1 MPPRPHA
8 GKDDGHA
15 VVAHPEFRDHY
26 ARAREAQMDH
36 WADEIIDIAD
46 DAGRDVSVDNEGNQR
61 VNGEA
66 IARSRLRVDTRK
78 WIMSNFA
85 PRKYGDRVTQELV
98 GKDDG
103 PIEITD
109 QARAKALAVFVVKT
123 RLKGEGDRHA
133 GRRLPNPAIAC
144 VRRRAIYLNL

>member
-1 MPPRPHA
+1 
-8 GKDDGHA
+8 
-15 VVAHPEFRDHY
+15 
-26 ARAREAQMDH
+26 MDH

-78 WIMSNFA
+78 WIMSKLA
-85 PRKYGDRVTQELV
+85 PRKYGDGATQELV

-109 QARAKALAVFVVKT
+109 QAR
-123 RLKGEGDRHA
+123 RGQPDRNA
-133 GRRLPNPAIAC
+133 RVLE
-144 VRRRAIYLNL
+144 